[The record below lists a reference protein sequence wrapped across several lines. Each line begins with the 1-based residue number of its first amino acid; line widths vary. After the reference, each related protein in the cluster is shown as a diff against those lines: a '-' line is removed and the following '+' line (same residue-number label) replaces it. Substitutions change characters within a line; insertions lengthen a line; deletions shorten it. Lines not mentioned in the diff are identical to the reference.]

1 MPTTRR
7 VIDHR
12 LTVKAATAAIGGSL
26 GYPSKMPGTSYGL
39 PTSVCHVGR
48 KLRDVAGSTC
58 EKCYAHDRN
67 NYKYESV
74 KISQANRLASLSDW
88 QAWVDGMTYLLNREH
103 GVYVAKASELGDGTG
118 WHRWHDSGDLI
129 DEQHISAIVAV
140 CERTPHV
147 RHWLPTREVGLLSRW
162 LKTRGA
168 DMASMYSVLPDN
180 LTVRV
185 SATMV
190 DGAPSAVAPNVSTV
204 HRDTVPDAA
213 DICPAPSQGNACGSC
228 RRCWSRDARNTSY
241 HVH

>member
-7 VIDHR
+7 EIDHR

-26 GYPSKMPGTSYGL
+26 GFPSKMPGTSYGL
-39 PTSVCHVGR
+39 PTHACGVGS
-48 KLRDVAGSTC
+48 KLRGVPGSTC
-58 EKCYAHDRN
+58 EHCYAHDRN
-67 NYKYESV
+67 NYKYDSV
-74 KISQANRLASLSDW
+74 KLAQANRLASLADT
-88 QAWVDGMTYLLNREH
+88 QAWIDGMTMLLNRVH
-103 GVYVAKASELGDGTG
+103 TSDKLGDGAG
-118 WHRWHDSGDLI
+118 WHRWHDSGDITSEAHL
-129 DEQHISAIVAV
+129 SAIVSV
-140 CERTPHV
+140 CEQTPTI

-162 LKTRGA
+162 LKARGA
-168 DMASMYSVLPDN
+168 DMARMYDVLPVN

-204 HRDTVPDAA
+204 HREIAPEPAEV
-213 DICPAPSQGNACGSC
+213 CPAPTQGNACGSC